1 LLTIKQCIN
10 NMKKVSNTKP
20 RVIIHC
26 QYVYGIGHLV
36 RTVELASGLSENF
49 QVFIFNG
56 GETVPNFYLPK
67 EVTFIQLPAIYKKE
81 NSNLLSPV
89 DSSTSIEECFQ
100 DRRKIIEKKT
110 EEIKPDILIT
120 EHFPFGLLF
129 ENEVTSLISKVKF
142 TNPSSKIISSV
153 RDIIESNGGGK
164 NDDYIA
170 ELINEWYDMVL
181 VHGDENCLHLKQ
193 SFSQI
198 DKISVPI
205 FHTGYIVRP
214 IPRNIKTK
222 TQYSIILAS
231 VAGGRLGNELLE
243 SVIDSHLVIKEK
255 IKHSL
260 ILFSGAFQNDFKQQ
274 EKKISDLNSEDIKL
288 HCFDSKMYLNYLSQ
302 ADLVISLGGYNSIIE
317 SVSAQKTMLVYQR
330 GFSEGNEEQDLRI
343 KVFED
348 LGCLKILK
356 PQNLTIKVLPE
367 TIINC
372 IKTNRFPKL
381 NLNLKGVQNSSD
393 LIMGIL
399 NTQN

>member
-1 LLTIKQCIN
+1 
-10 NMKKVSNTKP
+10 MKNESNKKP
-20 RVIIHC
+20 KVIIHC

-36 RTVELASGLSENF
+36 RTVELAYGLSKTF

-81 NSNLLSPV
+81 NSNSLFPV
-89 DSSTSIEECFQ
+89 DSSTSIDECFQ
-100 DRRKIIEKKT
+100 DRRIIIEQKT

-129 ENEVTSLISKVKF
+129 ENEVTTLISKVKF

-181 VHGDENCLHLKQ
+181 VHGDENYIHLKH

-205 FHTGYIVRP
+205 CHTGYIVRP
-214 IPRNIKTK
+214 IPSNITIE
-222 TQYSIILAS
+222 THYPIILAS
-231 VAGGRLGNELLE
+231 IAGGRLGNELLE
-243 SVIDSHLVIKEK
+243 ALIDSHLLIKEK

-274 EKKISDLNSEDIKL
+274 KRKIIDLNSEDIKIY
-288 HCFDSKMYLNYLSQ
+288 CFDSTTYLNYLSQ
-302 ADLVISLGGYNSIIE
+302 ADLVITLGGYNSIIE
-317 SVSAQKTMLVYQR
+317 SVSAKKTMLVYQR
-330 GFSEGNEEQDLRI
+330 GFLGGNEEQDLRI
-343 KVFED
+343 KLFEN

-356 PQNLTIKVLPE
+356 PQDLTIKVLPE

-372 IKTNRFPKL
+372 IENNRFPKL
-381 NLNLKGVQNSSD
+381 NLNLKGVQNSND
-393 LIMGIL
+393 LIMGIM
-399 NTQN
+399 NTQK

>member
-1 LLTIKQCIN
+1 
-10 NMKKVSNTKP
+10 MKKELNTKP
-20 RVIIHC
+20 KVIIHC

-36 RTVELASGLSENF
+36 RTVELAHGLSKKF

-56 GETVPNFYLPK
+56 GETVPNFDLPQD
-67 EVTFIQLPAIYKKE
+67 VTFIQLPAIYKEE
-81 NSNLLSPV
+81 NSNSLFPV
-89 DSSTSIEECFQ
+89 NSSTSIDECFQ
-100 DRRKIIEKKT
+100 DRRIIIEKKT

-142 TNPSSKIISSV
+142 TNPLSKIISSV

-164 NDDYIA
+164 NDGYIT

-214 IPRNIKTK
+214 IPRNIKTE
-222 TQYSIILAS
+222 TQYPIILAS

-243 SVIDSHLVIKEK
+243 AVIDSHLLIKEK

-274 EKKISDLNSEDIKL
+274 EKKITDLNSEDIKL
-288 HCFDSKMYLNYLSQ
+288 HRFNSTMYLNYLSQ

-317 SVSAQKTMLVYQR
+317 SVSAKKTMLVYQR
-330 GFSEGNEEQDLRI
+330 GFSGGNEEQDLRI
-343 KVFED
+343 KYFAD

-356 PQNLTIKVLPE
+356 LQDLTTKVLPE
-367 TIINC
+367 TIVNS
-372 IKTNRFPKL
+372 IKTNGFPKL
-381 NLNLKGVQNSSD
+381 NLNLKGVQNSTE
-393 LIMGIL
+393 LILGLMKHSKF
-399 NTQN
+399 T

>member
-1 LLTIKQCIN
+1 
-10 NMKKVSNTKP
+10 MKIELDTKP
-20 RVIIHC
+20 KIIIHC

-36 RTVELASGLSENF
+36 RTVELARGLSKSF

-56 GETVPNFYLPK
+56 GEAVPNFYLPK
-67 EVTFIQLPAIYKKE
+67 DITFIQLPAIYKEE
-81 NSNLLSPV
+81 NSNSLSPV

-100 DRRKIIEKKT
+100 DRRIIIEQKT

-164 NDDYIA
+164 NDGYIT

-181 VHGDENCLHLKQ
+181 VHGDENYIHLKH

-214 IPRNIKTK
+214 IQINIKTE
-222 TQYSIILAS
+222 YPIILAS

-243 SVIDSHLVIKEK
+243 AVIDSHLLIKEK
-255 IKHSL
+255 IKHNL
-260 ILFSGAFQNDFKQQ
+260 ILFSGAFQNDFKEQ
-274 EKKISDLNSEDIKL
+274 ERKIIELNSEDIKL
-288 HCFDSKMYLNYLSQ
+288 YCFDSKMYLNYLSK
-302 ADLVISLGGYNSIIE
+302 ADMVISLGGYNSIIE
-317 SVSAQKTMLVYQR
+317 SVSAKKTMLVYQR
-330 GFSEGNEEQDLRI
+330 GFSGGNEEQDLRI
-343 KVFED
+343 KLFED
-348 LGCLKILK
+348 LGCLKVLK
-356 PQNLTIKVLPE
+356 PQDLSVKVLPE
-367 TIINC
+367 MIVNS

-393 LIMGIL
+393 LILGLM
-399 NTQN
+399 NTRN

>member
-1 LLTIKQCIN
+1 
-10 NMKKVSNTKP
+10 MKKVSDTKP
-20 RVIIHC
+20 KVIIHC

-36 RTVELASGLSENF
+36 RTVELASGLSEKF
-49 QVFIFNG
+49 QVFIFSG
-56 GETVPNFYLPK
+56 GETVQNFYLPK
-67 EVTFIQLPAIYKKE
+67 EVSFIQLPAIYKEE
-81 NSNLLSPV
+81 NSNSLSPV
-89 DSSTSIEECFQ
+89 DASTSIEECFQ
-100 DRRKIIEKKT
+100 ARRNIIEKKT

-129 ENEVTSLISKVKF
+129 ENELTSLISKVKF

-153 RDIIESNGGGK
+153 RDIIEYKGGGE

-170 ELINEWYDMVL
+170 KLINEWYDMVL

-193 SFSQI
+193 SFRQI

-214 IPRNIKTK
+214 IPRNIKK
-222 TQYSIILAS
+222 GTQYPIILAS
-231 VAGGRLGNELLE
+231 IAGGRLGNELLE
-243 SVIDSHLVIKEK
+243 SIIDSHLLIKEK

-260 ILFSGAFQNDFKQQ
+260 IIFSGAFQNDFKQQ
-274 EKKISDLNSEDIKL
+274 EKKITELNSEDIKL
-288 HCFDSKMYLNYLSQ
+288 HFFDSTIYLNYLSQ

-317 SVSAQKTMLVYQR
+317 SVSAKKTMLVYQR
-330 GFSEGNEEQDLRI
+330 GFSGGNEEQDLRI
-343 KVFED
+343 KIFED

-356 PQNLTIKVLPE
+356 PKDLNIKVLPE
-367 TIINC
+367 KIVNC

-393 LIMGIL
+393 LILSLM
-399 NTQN
+399 NTHN

>member
-1 LLTIKQCIN
+1 
-10 NMKKVSNTKP
+10 MKIELDTKP
-20 RVIIHC
+20 KVIIHC

-36 RTVELASGLSENF
+36 RTVELARGLSKGF

-67 EVTFIQLPAIYKKE
+67 DVTFIQLPAIYKEE
-81 NSNLLSPV
+81 NSNSLSPV

-100 DRRKIIEKKT
+100 DRRIIIKQKT

-153 RDIIESNGGGK
+153 RDIIESNGGGE
-164 NDDYIA
+164 NDGYIT
-170 ELINEWYDMVL
+170 ELINKWYDMVL
-181 VHGDENCLHLKQ
+181 VHGDENYIHLKH

-214 IPRNIKTK
+214 IQINTK
-222 TQYSIILAS
+222 TEYPIILAS

-243 SVIDSHLVIKEK
+243 AVIDSHLLIKEK
-255 IKHSL
+255 IKHNL
-260 ILFSGAFQNDFKQQ
+260 ILFSGAFQNDFKEQ
-274 EKKISDLNSEDIKL
+274 ERKIIELSSEDIKL
-288 HCFDSKMYLNYLSQ
+288 YCFDSKIYLNYLSK
-302 ADLVISLGGYNSIIE
+302 ADMVISLGGYNSIIE
-317 SVSAQKTMLVYQR
+317 SVSAKKTMLVYQR
-330 GFSEGNEEQDLRI
+330 GFSGGNEEQDLRI
-343 KVFED
+343 KLFED
-348 LGCLKILK
+348 LGCLKVLK
-356 PQNLTIKVLPE
+356 PQDLSIKVLPE
-367 TIINC
+367 MIVNS

-393 LIMGIL
+393 LILGLM
-399 NTQN
+399 NTRN

>member
-1 LLTIKQCIN
+1 
-10 NMKKVSNTKP
+10 MKKELNTKP
-20 RVIIHC
+20 KVIIHC

-36 RTVELASGLSENF
+36 RTVELARGLSKIF
-49 QVFIFNG
+49 DVFIFNG

-67 EVTFIQLPAIYKKE
+67 EVTFIQLPAIYKEE
-81 NSNLLSPV
+81 NSNSLSPV

-100 DRRKIIEKKT
+100 DRRIIIEQKT

-129 ENEVTSLISKVKF
+129 ENEVITLISKVKF

-181 VHGDENCLHLKQ
+181 VHGDESYIQLKH

-205 FHTGYIVRP
+205 YHTGYIVRP
-214 IPRNIKTK
+214 IQKNIIIESE
-222 TQYSIILAS
+222 YPIILAS
-231 VAGGRLGNELLE
+231 IAGGRLGNELLE
-243 SVIDSHLVIKEK
+243 AVINSHLLVNEK
-255 IKHSL
+255 LKHKL
-260 ILFSGAFQNDFKQQ
+260 FLFSGAFQNDFKKQ
-274 EKKISDLNSEDIKL
+274 EKKIININSENIKL
-288 HCFDSKMYLNYLSQ
+288 YCFDSAMYLNYLSK

-317 SVSAQKTMLVYQR
+317 SVSAKKIMLVYQR
-330 GFSEGNEEQDLRI
+330 GFSRGNEEQDLRI

-356 PQNLTIKVLPE
+356 PQDLTIKVLAE
-367 TIINC
+367 TIVNS

-381 NLNLKGVQNSSD
+381 NLNLNGVQNSTE
-393 LIMGIL
+393 LILGLMKHSKL
-399 NTQN
+399 T

>member
-1 LLTIKQCIN
+1 
-10 NMKKVSNTKP
+10 MKKETNTKQK
-20 RVIIHC
+20 VIIHC

-36 RTVELASGLSENF
+36 RTVELANGLSEKF

-67 EVTFIQLPAIYKKE
+67 EVKFIQLPAIYKEE

-100 DRRKIIEKKT
+100 DRRIIIEQKT

-129 ENEVTSLISKVKF
+129 EDEVTSLISKVKHI
-142 TNPSSKIISSV
+142 NPSSKIISSV

-164 NDDYIA
+164 NDDYIV
-170 ELINEWYDMVL
+170 ELINEWYDLVL

-198 DKISVPI
+198 DKISVPV
-205 FHTGYIVRP
+205 FHTGYIVRL
-214 IPRNIKTK
+214 IPTNIKPEI
-222 TQYSIILAS
+222 QYPIILAS

-243 SVIDSHLVIKEK
+243 AVIDSHLLIKNN

-274 EKKISDLNSEDIKL
+274 EKKIIDLNSEDIKL
-288 HCFDSKMYLNYLSQ
+288 YCFDSTMYLNYLSQ

-317 SVSAQKTMLVYQR
+317 SVSAKKTMLVYQR
-330 GFSEGNEEQDLRI
+330 GFSGGNKEQDLRI
-343 KVFED
+343 KLFEN
-348 LGCLKILK
+348 LGCLNVLK
-356 PQNLTIKVLPE
+356 PQDLNIKVLPE
-367 TIINC
+367 TIVNS
-372 IKTNRFPKL
+372 IKNSRFPSL
-381 NLNLKGVQNSSD
+381 NLNLKGVQNSTD
-393 LIMGIL
+393 LILGLM
-399 NTQN
+399 NTKN